1 MENDIGKLR
10 SIAYVSK
17 INGVNVVCK
26 NNFTSLIKL
35 PEWSFDAQ
43 NLLQNSAN
51 TKMDLEDI
59 YTPLDDLLNLPV
71 SKKLFILDKCSNKIF
86 NIKC

>member
-1 MENDIGKLR
+1 MMENDIGKLR

-17 INGVNVVCK
+17 VNGINTVCK

-43 NLLQNSAN
+43 NLIQNSVN
-51 TKMDLEDI
+51 TKMDVEDI

-71 SKKLFILDKCSNKIF
+71 STLLLNFR
-86 NIKC
+86 